1 MKIYLYGKIMH
12 VNTNYL
18 ILDHN
23 GEGELIYVPNISR
36 FEKDQVKKIFIS
48 NVTNE
53 YTNTTYGF
61 DCFKEMVIFED
72 LIALQGLGAKTAIAI
87 LNLGWE
93 NVLNYIATEDCNS
106 LMKVSYVSQRIAN
119 NIIYNYKEKYQ
130 KFLSKLSEDE
140 ISKFKNKISESNAQS
155 QFEETMKMLGFKSQQ
170 IKYALENM
178 KLTENIEECVE
189 NAIKIIGSKA
199 NEARI

>member
-72 LIALQGLGAKTAIAI
+72 LIALQGLGPKTAIAI

-155 QFEETMKMLGFKSQQ
+155 QFEEAMKMLGFKSQQ

>member
-72 LIALQGLGAKTAIAI
+72 LIALQGLGPKTAIAI

-140 ISKFKNKISESNAQS
+140 ISKFKNKISESDAQS

>member
-1 MKIYLYGKIMH
+1 
-12 VNTNYL
+12 
-18 ILDHN
+18 
-23 GEGELIYVPNISR
+23 
-36 FEKDQVKKIFIS
+36 
-48 NVTNE
+48 
-53 YTNTTYGF
+53 
-61 DCFKEMVIFED
+61 
-72 LIALQGLGAKTAIAI
+72 
-87 LNLGWE
+87 
-93 NVLNYIATEDCNS
+93 
-106 LMKVSYVSQRIAN
+106 MKVSYVSQRIAN

>member
-72 LIALQGLGAKTAIAI
+72 LIALQGLGPKTAIAI

-155 QFEETMKMLGFKSQQ
+155 QFEETMKMLGFKSRQ

>member
-72 LIALQGLGAKTAIAI
+72 LIALQGLGPKTAIAI

-130 KFLSKLSEDE
+130 KFLSKLNEDE

>member
-72 LIALQGLGAKTAIAI
+72 LIALQGLGPKTAIAI